1 MLNCHDA
8 TRLMSESQE
17 RKLSIGERMSLKLHL
32 MMCCGCQ
39 NCKDQLDTLRVMMRT
54 YAKKQERAGKEVIA
68 ETRLLVFRA
77 MHSDGD
83 VRTTIWQPS
92 QLLLVWSSAKRKFV

>member
-17 RKLSIGERMSLKLHL
+17 RKLSIGESMSLKLHL

-39 NCKDQLDTLRVMMRT
+39 NCKDQLDALRVMMRT
-54 YAKKQERAGKEVIA
+54 YAKSKNEQEK
-68 ETRLLVFRA
+68 
-77 MHSDGD
+77 
-83 VRTTIWQPS
+83 
-92 QLLLVWSSAKRKFV
+92 K

>member
-54 YAKKQERAGKEVIA
+54 YAKNKNEQEK
-68 ETRLLVFRA
+68 
-77 MHSDGD
+77 
-83 VRTTIWQPS
+83 
-92 QLLLVWSSAKRKFV
+92 K